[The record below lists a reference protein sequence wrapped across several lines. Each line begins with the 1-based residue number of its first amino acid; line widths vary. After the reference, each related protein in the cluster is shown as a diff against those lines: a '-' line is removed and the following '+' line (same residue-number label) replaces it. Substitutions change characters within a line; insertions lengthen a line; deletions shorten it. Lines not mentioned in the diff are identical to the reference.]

1 MPFNSSRKTI
11 SSIVATHLR
20 VATRKLLPLVITKL
34 LEQLE
39 RLVTSME
46 SDQSDFVSRGINS
59 LRLVRSLDP
68 LTLDGG
74 NGFSIVQNIEF
85 RLGIIGREFVRPW
98 LELGAS
104 NRPAIAEVKRLLEGL
119 GPSRH
124 GQCQDCQN
132 NEGTLLKTHIYLP
145 LNKLG

>member
-1 MPFNSSRKTI
+1 VI
-11 SSIVATHLR
+11 A
-20 VATRKLLPLVITKL
+20 KLLK
-34 LEQLE
+34 QLE

-46 SDQSDFVSRGINS
+46 SNQSDFVARGIDS

-74 NGFSIVQNIEF
+74 NDFSIVQNTEF

-104 NRPAIAEVKRLLEGL
+104 NRSAIAEVKRLLEGL
-119 GPSRH
+119 SPNRH
-124 GQCQDCQN
+124 AQCQDCQN

-145 LNKLG
+145 LNKLE